1 MTSPPR
7 NVLEVFPEVAP
18 ALRAL
23 AEGEP
28 ILVFDA
34 PDREGETD
42 LIFLS
47 ETATPE
53 LIRLARNDAGGLICT
68 AISDELRRR
77 LDLPFFADLLA
88 AARDQYPGVTDL
100 AERPRYDRR
109 SAFGITINHRS
120 NFTGVPDNDRALTIR
135 TVGEIARSAAE
146 LSEVE
151 LRERFRTAF
160 ISPGHVQLLYSAPG
174 LFEERK
180 GHTELA
186 ISLARMA
193 GLSES
198 ATVCEMLGDSGG
210 ARAPAA
216 ARAYAEEHG
225 FEFLEGRTI
234 IEAWRRW
241 SSA

>member
-1 MTSPPR
+1 MLSIEPR
-7 NVLEVFPEVAP
+7 RAVPTEVAP

-23 AEGEP
+23 ASGEP

-42 LIFLS
+42 LVFLS
-47 ETATPE
+47 EKATPE
-53 LIRLARNDAGGLICT
+53 LVRLARKDAGGLICT
-68 AISDELRRR
+68 AISDEIRRR
-77 LDLPFFADLLA
+77 LDLPFFSDLLA
-88 AARDQYPGVTDL
+88 LAKTEYPGVAHL
-100 AERPRYDRR
+100 SERPRYDRR
-109 SAFGITINHRS
+109 SAFGITVNHRA

-135 TVGEIARSAAE
+135 TVGEVARASSGLSDAA
-146 LSEVE
+146 LQDQ
-151 LRERFRTAF
+151 FRTAF

-174 LFEERK
+174 LFAERK

-193 GLSES
+193 GVSES

-210 ARAPAA
+210 ARAPEA
-216 ARAYAEEHG
+216 AREYAEGHG
-225 FEFLEGRTI
+225 FEFLEGRSI
-234 IEAWRRW
+234 IEAWRVW